1 MTQTIPTLAIPQRC
15 ARAHLRVPRL
25 DDELLLEYVTG
36 LSRTDFRAAP
46 ERALPAAAGW
56 SFQQLIRRRLQG
68 EPVAY
73 IRGHQEF
80 WSLLLEVTP
89 AVLIPRPETEL
100 VVERTLA
107 LLRPDATAM
116 ADLGTGSGAIA
127 LAVASERPSL
137 EITAVDVSGE
147 ALEIAKRNAA
157 RLQLGNV
164 RFERGSWFAPL
175 AAGVSRSPANPPY
188 VARVDKDLAQDVSR
202 FEPEVALIGGVG
214 PEAIEQI
221 VAQAGAHLQPGG
233 WLIWSTAGPGR
244 RGARTTVRSGFAHVR
259 SHADLWVMMCDGGLS
274 PMIEFRRPR
283 EASRCSCST
292 SRRRLSVENF
302 LKYVDEGFFDGTVFT
317 RDPRLHD
324 PGRRLDRGAEGKTQS
339 RAIKNEATTA

>member
-1 MTQTIPTLAIPQRC
+1 LYVTQSISDALHTATLLLERTSAS
-15 ARAHLRVPRL
+15 ARL
-25 DDELLLEYVTG
+25 DAELLLEYVTG

-80 WSLLLEVTP
+80 WSLLLEVSP

-107 LLRPDATAM
+107 LLRPDAQEM

-137 EITAVDVSGE
+137 QVTAVDASGD
-147 ALEIAKRNAA
+147 ALEIARRNAA
-157 RLQLGNV
+157 RLQLANV

-175 AAGVSRSPANPPY
+175 AGRRFDVVAANPPY
-188 VARVDKDLAQDVSR
+188 IARGDANLGADVAR
-202 FEPEVALIGGVG
+202 FEPEIALIAGTTGL
-214 PEAIEQI
+214 EAIEQI
-221 VAQAGAHLQPGG
+221 VGQAGAHLRPGG
-233 WLIWSTAGPGR
+233 WLILEHGWTQAGAVR
-244 RGARTTVRSGFAHVR
+244 DRLVRSGFAHVR
-259 SHADLWVMMCDGGLS
+259 SHADLAGHERV
-274 PMIEFRRPR
+274 
-283 EASRCSCST
+283 T
-292 SRRRLSVENF
+292 
-302 LKYVDEGFFDGTVFT
+302 EGSL
-317 RDPRLHD
+317 P
-324 PGRRLDRGAEGKTQS
+324 
-339 RAIKNEATTA
+339 

>member
-1 MTQTIPTLAIPQRC
+1 VTQTISDALHTATLLL
-15 ARAHLRVPRL
+15 ARTSASARL
-25 DDELLLEYVTG
+25 DAELLLEYVTG

-100 VVERTLA
+100 VVERALA
-107 LLRPDATAM
+107 LLRPDAKEM

-137 EITAVDVSGE
+137 QIMAGDACAD

-157 RLQLGNV
+157 RLQLGTV

-175 AAGVSRSPANPPY
+175 AGRRFDVVAANPPY
-188 VARVDKDLAQDVSR
+188 IARGDVDLAAEVSR
-202 FEPEVALIGGVG
+202 FEPEIALIAGLTGL
-214 PEAIEQI
+214 EAIEQI
-221 VAQAGAHLQPGG
+221 VAQAGAHLAPGG
-233 WLIWSTAGPGR
+233 WLILEHGWTQAGAVR
-244 RGARTTVRSGFAHVR
+244 ERLVRSGFAHVR
-259 SHADLWVMMCDGGLS
+259 SHADLAGHERV
-274 PMIEFRRPR
+274 
-283 EASRCSCST
+283 T
-292 SRRRLSVENF
+292 
-302 LKYVDEGFFDGTVFT
+302 EGSL
-317 RDPRLHD
+317 P
-324 PGRRLDRGAEGKTQS
+324 
-339 RAIKNEATTA
+339 